1 MVIHPTFATVKMH
14 YFPRSLLYIVL
25 VSLLVVCS
33 GRGGRTEVRAETLTG
48 IARVEVNLDP
58 FSYGPALETEIP
70 RQASR
75 TTFEKELLRRLR
87 EGSSGSAFC
96 VGPELLITNAHVVL
110 AGTRYT
116 RIKLSPEQW
125 AALEARVIA
134 CTKPWI
140 IVNSAG
146 HPQARYRAE
155 VIALDVEKDLALLR
169 FYGPKEVLK
178 PLPLL
183 PAEQLTKGLPV
194 MVAGYAAEGL
204 WVARGE
210 IISLIRGQKVAES
223 AVLKRDPK
231 QDKIPI
237 IVGAADGEIIRIQH
251 SAATDAGVSGG
262 PVLDRQGRVAGVAYG
277 LLKRSGA
284 AEESSPQL
292 NLAIAVNVL
301 DKFLREQSA
310 VLEAIAQEASES
322 NGGSATPSLSPSPSS
337 SSPAWAANSGEDL
350 GALQRMLE
358 RNDIKTIPLLEA
370 RLRRNRY
377 DYAARALLVQA
388 HYQESRFNMQA
399 KAHLLAAFYQAAWLS
414 YFAPENNFG
423 ESGRSFIANLAAR
436 EEGASYAQTPGAKTI
451 LLSLQM
457 DTQFRQALKTEADM
471 AIAPS
476 ALEPLLA
483 SAEQAYAR
491 ASRTD
496 PVATAALIQA
506 YLTLEQAFD
515 PGSSPAGNKDLIE
528 RRRKLL
534 QKALALAQPLAVQLE
549 ASPKAL
555 ARLGLVYARQG
566 RLENNREALDRARQA
581 FEQAANLDP
590 GSAALKEA
598 LTLLEHSL

>member
-1 MVIHPTFATVKMH
+1 
-14 YFPRSLLYIVL
+14 
-25 VSLLVVCS
+25 
-33 GRGGRTEVRAETLTG
+33 
-48 IARVEVNLDP
+48 
-58 FSYGPALETEIP
+58 
-70 RQASR
+70 
-75 TTFEKELLRRLR
+75 
-87 EGSSGSAFC
+87 
-96 VGPELLITNAHVVL
+96 
-110 AGTRYT
+110 
-116 RIKLSPEQW
+116 
-125 AALEARVIA
+125 
-134 CTKPWI
+134 
-140 IVNSAG
+140 
-146 HPQARYRAE
+146 
-155 VIALDVEKDLALLR
+155 
-169 FYGPKEVLK
+169 
-178 PLPLL
+178 
-183 PAEQLTKGLPV
+183 
-194 MVAGYAAEGL
+194 
-204 WVARGE
+204 
-210 IISLIRGQKVAES
+210 LIRGQKVAES